1 MAEITAQAVKD
12 LREKT
17 GAGMMDCK
25 KALTE
30 AEGDMEKAIDVL
42 RKRGLAQAKKREGR
56 TAAEGLVAALIT
68 DDGNTG
74 ALAEVNCETDFVARG
89 EDFQTLAS
97 NIAQTVAST
106 NAASVEDLRNEP
118 VKAEGGK
125 KVGDLIVEKVAKI
138 GENITVRRFVRYD
151 KQGTGLIG
159 SYIHMGGKI
168 GVLVEIGC
176 SDANVASSPAFA
188 ELVKDIAMHITAA
201 EPKYVHKGEVPAEVL
216 DHEREIARGQAMQD
230 PKNANK
236 PSQVIDKI
244 VEGRVSKYY
253 AEACLLE
260 QPFIRDQAITAA
272 DLVAGKCKEHGT
284 EITIRRFTRYKMG
297 EGLEKRGDDFA
308 SEVAAALQ

>member
-1 MAEITAQAVKD
+1 MTISASMVKE
-12 LREKT
+12 LRERT
-17 GAGMMDCK
+17 GAGMMECK

-30 AEGDMEKAIDVL
+30 SAGDLDLAIENM
-42 RKRGLAQAKKREGR
+42 RKSGLAKADKKAGR
-56 TAAEGLVAALIT
+56 VAAEGRVAIEQSGDAV
-68 DDGNTG
+68 
-74 ALAEVNCETDFVARG
+74 AMAEVNCETDFVANG
-89 EDFQTLAS
+89 DEFGGFASAIAKAVLAAAPASLEALNDVKLAS
-97 NIAQTVAST
+97 GETA
-106 NAASVEDLRNEP
+106 DLARRN
-118 VKAEGGK
+118 
-125 KVGDLIVEKVAKI
+125 LVAKI

-188 ELVKDIAMHITAA
+188 ELAKDIAMHITAA
-201 EPKYVHKGEVPAEVL
+201 EPKYVHKDEIPAEVL

-236 PSQVIDKI
+236 PAQVIDKI

-253 AEACLLE
+253 AESCLLE

-272 DLVAGKCKEHGT
+272 DLVAGKCKEHGA
-284 EITIRRFTRYKMG
+284 EITVRRFTRYKMG